1 MGPPRKF
8 YSLNE
13 SGREKLRLFWTKW
26 EFMTDKLN
34 ELKESGKNE

>member
-13 SGREKLRLFWTKW
+13 SGREKLRLFWIKW

>member
-13 SGREKLRLFWTKW
+13 AGYEELQLFWEKW
-26 EFMTDKLN
+26 NFVSSKLKS
-34 ELKESGKNE
+34 LKEENKC

>member
-13 SGREKLRLFWTKW
+13 SGRKLRLFWTKW